1 MGASLRCVD
10 HDPPPLLSDE
20 QLAQYQ
26 AEMLRSEIE
35 AARPQKPPP
44 AADEEK

>member
-1 MGASLRCVD
+1 MGASLIGLPPDR
-10 HDPPPLLSDE
+10 DPPPLLSDE

-26 AEMLRSEIE
+26 AAEIE